1 MICQYLKPFENYIIS
16 NNLKKVNINLLYF
29 WSVLMVIVDLIK
41 QAVIEA
47 STTFRDDQINAY
59 RKAIDAEISD
69 NAKWVLELLLENA
82 RIASAHNMPLCDD
95 TGIPHILVEVGQD
108 NQIPA
113 RFFQDITDG
122 IALGLEELPARPM
135 AVKGNS
141 IERIEQSK
149 GLYKNPGKLLAP
161 SFTVDIMKDEGINIH
176 VLMLGGGPEIRAHTY
191 KVFHKRDHRKVFNK
205 VLTWLRSEITMLGC
219 TPCIP
224 SVGIGRTHFEASSL
238 MLKAMAYG
246 NLNIQ
251 SELEKTI
258 TRSLNSTKT
267 GALGIGG
274 SITALGSFVKVGPQ
288 RASGVR
294 IACIRPCCCVEPRR
308 SSVHLSSESLK

>member
-1 MICQYLKPFENYIIS
+1 M
-16 NNLKKVNINLLYF
+16 
-29 WSVLMVIVDLIK
+29 DLIELVK
-41 QAVIEA
+41 KAVVDA
-47 STTFRDDQINAY
+47 STTFRKDQLDAY
-59 RKAIDAEISD
+59 NRAIKAETND

-82 RIASAHNMPLCDD
+82 RIARANKFPLCDD
-95 TGIPHILVEVGQD
+95 TGIPHILIEVGNDAQLSGE
-108 NQIPA
+108 
-113 RFFQDITDG
+113 FFQDIKKG
-122 IALGLEELPARPM
+122 VSEGLKELPGRPM
-135 AVKGNS
+135 AVKGNP

-149 GLYKNPGKLLAP
+149 GLYGNPEKLLPP
-161 SFTVDIMKDEGINIH
+161 SFTVDTMNNEGINIH
-176 VLMLGGGPEIRAHTY
+176 VLMLGGGPEIRATTY
-191 KVFHKRDHRKVFNK
+191 KVFHKRDHRKVFNE

-251 SELEKTI
+251 SEIENTL
-258 TRSLNSTKT
+258 TRSMNGSKA

-274 SITALGSFVKVGPQ
+274 SVTALGSFINIGPQ

-294 IACIRPCCCVEPRR
+294 IVCTRPCCCVEPRR
-308 SSVHLSSESLK
+308 STVHLPKFLE

>member
-1 MICQYLKPFENYIIS
+1 M
-16 NNLKKVNINLLYF
+16 
-29 WSVLMVIVDLIK
+29 VLIDLIK
-41 QAVIEA
+41 KAVIEA
-47 STTFRDDQINAY
+47 STTFRNDQLDAY
-59 RKAIDAEISD
+59 KRAIEAETSD

-82 RIASAHNMPLCDD
+82 QIAHADKVPLCDD
-95 TGIPHILVEVGQD
+95 TGIPHILIEVG
-108 NQIPA
+108 NKTKLPGG
-113 RFFQDITDG
+113 FFQEINSG
-122 IALGLEELPARPM
+122 IAEGLRELPGRPM

-141 IERIEQSK
+141 VERIEQSK
-149 GLYKNPGKLLAP
+149 GLYKSPEKLIAP
-161 SFTVDIMKDEGINIH
+161 SFAVDTMTDDGVKIH
-176 VLMLGGGPEIRAHTY
+176 VLMLGGGPEIRANTY
-191 KVFHKRDHRKVFNK
+191 KVFHKRDHRKVFNE

-251 SELEKTI
+251 SEIEKCL
-258 TRSLNSTKT
+258 TRSMNSSNT

-274 SITALGSFVKVGPQ
+274 SVTALGSFVMMGPQ

-294 IACIRPCCCVEPRR
+294 IVCARPCCCVEPRR
-308 SSVHLSSESLK
+308 SSVYLSSKFLE